1 MKNEMEQFAKM
12 SATKNKG
19 VTEECLQETEQLL
32 AVVIDEQY
40 KALVKLVNAAEY
52 GEWCFYPIKD
62 KRNLKKTFDDVV
74 RNTQLKRA
82 EKLPPQFF
90 AIAENGTGN
99 FLCMK
104 SDESAIYHQNHE
116 QESPEKF
123 FSDLKEFITH
133 AEEFET

>member
-1 MKNEMEQFAKM
+1 MKNEMEQFAKR
-12 SATKNKG
+12 SATKKKG

-32 AVVIDEQY
+32 AVVINEEY
-40 KALVKLVNAAEY
+40 KALLKLVNAPEY

-62 KRNLKKTFDDVV
+62 KRNVKKTFDDVA

-82 EKLPPQFF
+82 EGLPPQFF

-104 SDESAIYHQNHE
+104 SGESAIYHQDHE
-116 QESPEKF
+116 QESPEKV
-123 FSDLKEFITH
+123 FSDVKEFIIH
-133 AEEFET
+133 AEEFES